1 MECVASEND
10 SKISNISEENRTKDD
25 SDKLNEPSEC
35 KIPKT
40 DVSETKS
47 NEETSEVIEVK
58 VVYNKKKYD
67 VSAPSNTSIADFKKQ
82 LQGLLGIPDSMQ
94 KLMYKG
100 LLQDS
105 QTLSSSGITK
115 GSKIMLVGSTL
126 NDVLAVS
133 SVSKQVSG

>member
-1 MECVASEND
+1 M
-10 SKISNISEENRTKDD
+10 
-25 SDKLNEPSEC
+25 
-35 KIPKT
+35 
-40 DVSETKS
+40 
-47 NEETSEVIEVK
+47 
-58 VVYNKKKYD
+58 
-67 VSAPSNTSIADFKKQ
+67 IA
-82 LQGLLGIPDSMQ
+82 GIPDSMQ

-133 SVSKQVSG
+133 SVSKQVSGWQIMKTVWFIVFVGCCRNGKNYNCERTTV